1 MSTVF
6 PRSQVLPSLRHKL
19 QRDYRRLEAARKVR
33 NPDQSLTDEDL
44 TTLDA
49 YEFMLCHAF
58 EELGSTAVRSAF
70 ADLADVLGVSE
81 ALVCSHF
88 RFLLQDLEQCGA
100 KRKRAQT
107 VESVVKKRNGV
118 INVALDLGEL
128 IRGEV
133 EERVMAYEK
142 SAAPNSATEN
152 SALSASPAPP
162 CPAVLTESE
171 NIPTIDE
178 NNACASWGE
187 LEKHCFY
194 STTDFASK
202 YRLAK
207 EYVETSTG
215 SQYIVF
221 AANDI
226 DSDTVHA
233 SAAGVALTVPVPAG
247 IRLTRKR
254 CVMHAARSMRGW
266 Q

>member
-1 MSTVF
+1 M
-6 PRSQVLPSLRHKL
+6 
-19 QRDYRRLEAARKVR
+19 R
-33 NPDQSLTDEDL
+33 NPEQSLTDEDM

-142 SAAPNSATEN
+142 STAPNSATEN
-152 SALSASPAPP
+152 SAVALSAAT

-171 NIPTIDE
+171 NVPTIDE

-202 YRLAK
+202 YRLTK
-207 EYVETSTG
+207 EYVETSTE

-226 DSDTVHA
+226 DSDTVRV
-233 SAAGVALTVPVPAG
+233 SAAGIALARTVPARAG
-247 IRLTRKR
+247 TRLTQKR
-254 CVMHAARSMRGW
+254 CVIHAVRSMRGW